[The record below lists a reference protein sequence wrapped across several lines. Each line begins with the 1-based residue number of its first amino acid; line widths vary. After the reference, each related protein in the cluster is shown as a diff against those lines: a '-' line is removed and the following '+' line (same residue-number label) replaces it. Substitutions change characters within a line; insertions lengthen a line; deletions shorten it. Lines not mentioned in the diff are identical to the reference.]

1 MEQEELKKTIE
12 ELLELVTPENLA
24 ALEQED
30 LDKLKEVLN
39 RISE

>member
-12 ELLELVTPENLA
+12 ELIELVTPENLA